1 MRLSNLCILA
11 VGLFSSTFSGLSQEV
26 CLVTC
31 DFQTGENNLIMWE
44 ELADNTNLDS
54 MLIYRKSAGESNFTK
69 IGSVK
74 IGGPTFFTDDQVDT
88 KITNKYR
95 IATLDSNGV
104 VGAPSMWHQPMTM
117 DYVDNGLFTWTS
129 YEREDGVVPFYIEL
143 LVDETGL
150 GIYEL
155 AGGELETTGS
165 VTWLDD
171 EFSSRPVGT
180 TYFVQAEVF
189 SCNISTKANINTSRS
204 NIKQAIATSALGVN
218 EAEELN
224 VFSIYPNP
232 ASDLLQVVL
241 NDSKMNAKYEIV
253 SVSGEVVSSGVLDK
267 KTTTL
272 NLDQLEAGFYII
284 SVAASNQHFN
294 QTFVK
299 K

>member
-1 MRLSNLCILA
+1 MRLM
-11 VGLFSSTFSGLSQEV
+11 GLYLLTLGLSSLSFSGLSQEV

-54 MLIYRKSAGESNFTK
+54 MLVYRKSAGESSFSK

-88 KITNKYR
+88 KVINQYR

-104 VGAPSMWHQPMTM
+104 VGAPSMWHQPMTL

-129 YEREDGVVPFYIEL
+129 YEREDGFEPYYIEL

-150 GIYEL
+150 GIYNL
-155 AGGELETTGS
+155 AGGELQASGT

-180 TYFVQAEVF
+180 TYFVRAEV
-189 SCNISTKANINTSRS
+189 SPCNISTKANINTSRS
-204 NIKQAIATSALGVN
+204 NIKQAISTGSLGIN
-218 EAEELN
+218 DAGKTN
-224 VFSIYPNP
+224 YFNIYPNP
-232 ASDLLQVVL
+232 TSDHLQIVL
-241 NDSKMNAKYEIV
+241 NDTEVNARYEIIA
-253 SVSGEVVSSGVLDK
+253 VSGELVLSGTLDQK
-267 KTTTL
+267 ETNL
-272 NLDQLEAGFYII
+272 NLSQLASGFYT
-284 SVAASNQHFN
+284 VTVYATNQQFKKP
-294 QTFVK
+294 FVK
-299 K
+299 Q

>member
-54 MLIYRKSAGESNFTK
+54 MLIYRKSAGESNFIK

-88 KITNKYR
+88 KVTNKYR

-117 DYVDNGLFTWTS
+117 DYIDNGLFIWTS
-129 YEREDGVVPFYIEL
+129 YEREDGVEPYYVEL

-150 GIYEL
+150 GIYQL
-155 AGGELETTGS
+155 AGGELEISGS

-180 TYFVQAEVF
+180 TYFVQAEV
-189 SCNISTKANINTSRS
+189 SPCNISTKANINTSRS
-204 NIKQAIATSALGVN
+204 NIKQAISTGSLGIDDVDKTN
-218 EAEELN
+218 YLK
-224 VFSIYPNP
+224 IYPNP
-232 ASDLLQVVL
+232 TSDQLQVVIK
-241 NDSKMNAKYEIV
+241 DTEVNARYEIIA
-253 SVSGEVVSSGVLDK
+253 VSGEVVLSGVIDK
-267 KTTTL
+267 NETSL
-272 NLDQLEAGFYII
+272 NLNQLASGFYT
-284 SVAASNQHFN
+284 VAVYATNQQFKKP
-294 QTFVK
+294 FVK
-299 K
+299 Q